1 MSKKAMPIF
10 LPDAIHYR
18 D

>member
-1 MSKKAMPIF
+1 MSKKAMPFF